1 MSDRTGVPAD
11 GQGGSAAELVKQ
23 LSEQV
28 SRLARDEL
36 RLAQLEMTRK
46 GKRAGAGI
54 GMLSGGGLIALYGA
68 ACLIAAAIIG
78 LATAV
83 PAWLAALLIGAA
95 LLAVAAATAI
105 TGRAQL
111 KKAAPGVPEQA
122 VQNVKAD
129 VEEVKESAQR

>member
-1 MSDRTGVPAD
+1 MICIALSYSAYGYFQYLFFYWIEYYFEQIQHQGVD
-11 GQGGSAAELVKQ
+11 V
-23 LSEQV
+23 
-28 SRLARDEL
+28 ARKYSTMITL
-36 RLAQLEMTRK
+36 GM
-46 GKRAGAGI
+46 GI

>member
-1 MSDRTGVPAD
+1 
-11 GQGGSAAELVKQ
+11 
-23 LSEQV
+23 
-28 SRLARDEL
+28 
-36 RLAQLEMTRK
+36 MTRK

-111 KKAAPGVPEQA
+111 KKAAPGLPEQA

>member
-11 GQGGSAAELVKQ
+11 GPGGSPAELVKQ

-111 KKAAPGVPEQA
+111 
-122 VQNVKAD
+122 
-129 VEEVKESAQR
+129 